1 MRRALTIVVA
11 ATTAAVMFAPPG
23 LAQTGLEWGE
33 CPADVAKHGLRC
45 TTIDVPLDYR
55 DPDGQRIQL
64 AVSRLAS
71 KNPDKRRGVLLTN
84 PGGPGGSGLDF
95 PSGLVDLKLPQSVLD
110 SYDIIGFDPRG
121 VGRSTPVTCDL
132 TTEQQYRGNIPPYAR
147 NAADVLTQARNAKTV
162 AGQCAESKT
171 ANLLPHVSTAATARD
186 MDRIREALHE
196 DKLSFLGYSYGTH
209 LGAVYTTLFPD
220 RGDRIV
226 LDSNL
231 GPGGL
236 DRTGS
241 RLFGPGMEKRFPD
254 FAEFAAA
261 RPEYDLGTSPEAV
274 TAKYFDLAARLDK
287 TPVQGYDGNLFR
299 LATFG
304 SLYRD
309 SRMPA
314 LAELW
319 KALDTNQP
327 PPPAAAAEAQPNLEN
342 AVASHLY
349 VICNDSRWPKS
360 VGSYLHD
367 VAVDRKH
374 YPMFGA
380 SGANIR
386 PCAFWRSE
394 PAEPPVRVGD
404 QGPSNV
410 LLAQN
415 TRDPATPQAGAEQMR
430 RALGDRARM
439 VTADQGGHGAYLI
452 GANKCANDTVT
463 AFLTTGERPQDDRVC
478 AAEPARHPPA
488 GASHSSEPVTYDV
501 VSLVPPPL
509 P

>member
-11 ATTAAVMFAPPG
+11 AATAAVVLAPPG
-23 LAQTGLEWGE
+23 LARTGPKWGE
-33 CPADVAKHGLRC
+33 CPADVAKPGLRC
-45 TTIDVPLDYR
+45 GTIDVPLDHR
-55 DPDGQRIQL
+55 NPDGEQIQL
-64 AVSRLAS
+64 AISRLAS

-95 PSGLVDLKLPQSVLD
+95 PGGLVDLKLPQSVLD
-110 SYDIIGFDPRG
+110 SYDVIGFDPRG
-121 VGRSTPVTCDL
+121 VGRSAPVTCDL
-132 TTEQQYRGNIPPYAR
+132 TTEQQYRGNIPPFARDASDVVTHAR
-147 NAADVLTQARNAKTV
+147 NSKTV
-162 AGQCAESKT
+162 AEQCAKSKT
-171 ANLLPHVSTAATARD
+171 ANMLPYVSTAATARD

-220 RGDRIV
+220 RSDRIV

-231 GPGGL
+231 VPGGL

-241 RLFGPGMEKRFPD
+241 RLFGPGLEKRFPD

-261 RPEYDLGTSPEAV
+261 RPEYGLGTTPEAV
-274 TAKYFDLAARLDK
+274 TAKYFDLAGRLDK

-309 SRMPA
+309 SRMPE
-314 LAELW
+314 LAAIW
-319 KALDTNQP
+319 HALDTNQP
-327 PPPAAAAEAQPNLEN
+327 PPTSAASDAPQSLEN
-342 AVASHLY
+342 KVASHLY
-349 VICNDSRWPKS
+349 AICNDSRWPRS
-360 VGSYLHD
+360 VSSYLHD
-367 VAVDRKH
+367 VSVDRKRF
-374 YPMFGA
+374 PMFGA
-380 SGANIR
+380 AGANIR

-394 PAEPPVRVGD
+394 PAERPVRVGD
-404 QGPSNV
+404 KGPANV

-415 TRDPATPQAGAEQMR
+415 TRDPATPLAGAEQMR

-439 VTADQGGHGAYLI
+439 VTADQGGHGVYLI

-463 AFLTTGERPQDDRVC
+463 AFLTTGERPADDRVC
-478 AAEPARHPPA
+478 VAEPA
-488 GASHSSEPVTYDV
+488 
-501 VSLVPPPL
+501 
-509 P
+509 

>member
-1 MRRALTIVVA
+1 MRRALTIVIA
-11 ATTAAVMFAPPG
+11 AALLAPPG
-23 LAQTGLEWGE
+23 LAQAGEPAQALRWGE
-33 CPADVAKHGLRC
+33 CPADVAEPGLQC
-45 TTIDVPLDYR
+45 TTIDVALDHR
-55 DPDGQRIQL
+55 RQDGQQIQL
-64 AVSRLAS
+64 TVSRLAS
-71 KNPDKRRGVLLTN
+71 KNPEKRRGVLLTN

-95 PSGLVDLKLPQSVLD
+95 PGGLVDLGLPQSILD

-132 TTEQQYRGNIPPYAR
+132 TPEQQNRGNIPPYAR
-147 NAADVLTQARNAKTV
+147 DAADVLTQAQNAKAV
-162 AGQCAESKT
+162 AEQCAESKT
-171 ANLLPHVSTAATARD
+171 ANLLPYMSTAATARD

-209 LGAVYTTLFPD
+209 LGAVYATLFPD
-220 RGDRIV
+220 RSDRIV

-231 GPGGL
+231 VPSGL
-236 DRTGS
+236 DRVAS

-261 RPEYDLGTSPEAV
+261 RPEYDLGTTPEEV

-287 TPVQGYDGNLFR
+287 APVQGFDGTLFR
-299 LATFG
+299 LATFA

-309 SRMPA
+309 SRMPE
-314 LAELW
+314 LAAIW
-319 KALDTNQP
+319 HALDTNQP
-327 PPPAAAAEAQPNLEN
+327 PPPAAAAKAPQNLEN

-349 VICNDSRWPKS
+349 VLCNDSRWPRS

-367 VAVDRKH
+367 VSVDRKR

-380 SGANIR
+380 AGANIR

-404 QGPSNV
+404 RGPSNV

-415 TRDPATPQAGAEQMR
+415 TRDPATPLAGAGHMR
-430 RALGDRARM
+430 RAFGDRARM
-439 VTADQGGHGAYLI
+439 VTADQGGHGVYLI

-463 AFLTTGERPQDDRVC
+463 AFLTTGERPRDDRTCV
-478 AAEPARHPPA
+478 AEPA
-488 GASHSSEPVTYDV
+488 
-501 VSLVPPPL
+501 
-509 P
+509 